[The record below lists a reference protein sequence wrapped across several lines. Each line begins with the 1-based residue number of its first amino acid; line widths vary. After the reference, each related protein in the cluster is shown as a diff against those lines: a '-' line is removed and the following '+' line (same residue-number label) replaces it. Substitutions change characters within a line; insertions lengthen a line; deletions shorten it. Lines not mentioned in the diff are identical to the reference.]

1 MGEKE
6 KGLKRLKKRK
16 IRVSAAIVPV
26 VFSKSM
32 KSLQIVKCGVGGGGA
47 DVAFTL
53 LVFVFIVPLVKN
65 KRAPQVSLWFDGR

>member
-26 VFSKSM
+26 VFFQEYEK
-32 KSLQIVKCGVGGGGA
+32 LANCEV
-47 DVAFTL
+47 
-53 LVFVFIVPLVKN
+53 
-65 KRAPQVSLWFDGR
+65 WGRWRRS